1 VKLFRLLLLLFAFH
15 GLATCLKAQPA
26 RAESASNAA
35 AYPAPTPWQP
45 DPAEREKLRR
55 SLTLLQSSTPTDRKN
70 VRVLFYGQSITQ
82 QAWWKEVERYLR
94 ATYTN
99 ANLIVE
105 NRAIGGHSSQLLVKT
120 AEADLY
126 PFRPDLVIFH
136 VYGSHTDYER
146 IIQNI
151 RQRTSAD
158 ILLQTDHIT
167 RDAALTEVTDA
178 TKLSPKDWDAWMNH
192 AFLPQVAAKF
202 DACRADIHE
211 LWKAYLRD
219 HKLKASDL
227 LRDGVHLN
235 AHGEWLM
242 AELVKPYLAPLP
254 LKAGDDPLNNEV
266 VRTMPLATADD
277 NSVARFEIEGTRADL
292 VLQPNA
298 KGNVSVLID
307 GKRPSELTNLYGFTR
322 VSSFPQSD
330 WPMILKVGSAA
341 PLVEEDWTLEIT
353 SAAADGSACAFSLR
367 GSKTGPDGEGVST
380 NRFVS
385 KSGRI
390 VIEPADWNLGYAM
403 KVFKRP
409 LPEKFAVTW
418 KSILHGQD
426 IVSADPGKNGEES
439 VVTIADGLAP
449 GGHVIEL
456 RGTELQNSV
465 KALRAYRPKAK

>member
-1 VKLFRLLLLLFAFH
+1 MQ
-15 GLATCLKAQPA
+15 AQAAAP
-26 RAESASNAA
+26 ESTSKAA
-35 AYPAPTPWQP
+35 AYPAPTAWQP

-55 SLTLLQSSTPTDRKN
+55 SLTLLNSSTPTDRKT

-94 ATYTN
+94 ATYPN
-99 ANLIVE
+99 ANFIVE

-151 RQRTSAD
+151 RARTSAD

-167 RDAALTEVTDA
+167 KDTALSEVTDA
-178 TKLSPKDWDAWMNH
+178 SKLSPKDWDAWMNH
-192 AFLPQVAAKF
+192 AFLPQTASKF
-202 DACRADIHE
+202 GACRADVHE
-211 LWKAYLRD
+211 LWKSYLRD
-219 HKLKASDL
+219 HNLKASDL

-242 AELVKPYLAPLP
+242 AELVKPYLAPLA
-254 LKAGDDPLNNEV
+254 LKAGYDPLNNEV
-266 VRTMPLATADD
+266 VRTMPLATTD
-277 NSVARFEIEGTRADL
+277 NDSVARFEIEGTRADII
-292 VLQPNA
+292 LQPKANQTI
-298 KGNVSVLID
+298 SVLID
-307 GKRPSELTNLYGFTR
+307 GKRPSELSNLFGFTR

-330 WPMILKVGSAA
+330 WPMLLKVGSAA
-341 PLVEEDWTLEIT
+341 PLVAEDWTLEIT
-353 SAAADGSACAFSLR
+353 SASADGSACAFALR

-390 VIEPADWNLGYAM
+390 VLEPADWNLGYAM

-418 KSILHGQD
+418 KSVLHGHD
-426 IVSADPGKNGEES
+426 TVSAAPAKNGEES
-439 VVTIADGLAP
+439 AVTIANGLTA
-449 GGHVIEL
+449 GRHVIEL
-456 RGTELQNSV
+456 RGAKLQNSA